1 MNLGRILMQV
11 DIKYKKRTYF
21 TAIYTFE
28 KEYRLLIKKAKLSI
42 KNGFKGIDKDSIKYY
57 MEDVYISLAQKN
69 LLIKHI
75 SIQAY

>member
-1 MNLGRILMQV
+1 MQV

-28 KEYRLLIKKAKLSI
+28 KEYQLLIKKAKLSI
-42 KNGFKGIDKDSIKYY
+42 KNGFKDSIKYY
-57 MEDVYISLAQKN
+57 MEDIYISLAQKN